1 MKYTLNLDENGF
13 VLSIGHTMNDDVEL
27 DLSQIDS
34 AFLNAYQFVD
44 GVLTLSETKKAEIE
58 TEQKKKADAEEIADL
73 QSKLND
79 TDYIISRTFEEIMA
93 LDSSVTFIVDFIK
106 ILKEFR
112 TKYAEQLKNRK
123 TWRQR
128 IEELKGE

>member
-13 VLSIGHTMNDDVEL
+13 VLSIGHTMNDNVEL

-34 AFLNAYQFVD
+34 AFLNAYQLVD
-44 GVLTLSETKKAEIE
+44 GVLSLNATKKAEIE
-58 TEQKKKADAEEIADL
+58 AEQKQKADAEEIADL
-73 QSKLND
+73 QGKLNE
-79 TDYIISRTFEEIMA
+79 TDYIISHTFEEIMA
-93 LDSSVTFIVDFIK
+93 LDNSVTFIVEFIK

-123 TWRQR
+123 SWRQR

>member
-13 VLSIGHTMNDDVEL
+13 VLSIGHTMNDNVEL

-44 GVLTLSETKKAEIE
+44 GILKLNETKKAEIE
-58 TEQKKKADAEEIADL
+58 ANQKKKADAEEIADL
-73 QSKLND
+73 QKKLNE
-79 TDYIISRTFEEIMA
+79 TDYIISRTFEEIMS
-93 LDSSVTFIVDFIK
+93 LDNSVTFIVDFIK
-106 ILKEFR
+106 ILKDFR
-112 TKYAEQLKNRK
+112 SRYAEQLKNRK
-123 TWRQR
+123 SWRQR

>member
-13 VLSIGHTMNDDVEL
+13 VLSIGHTMNDNVEL
-27 DLSQIDS
+27 DLSQIDF
-34 AFLNAYQFVD
+34 AFLNAYQFV
-44 GVLTLSETKKAEIE
+44 GGILTLNETKKAEIV
-58 TEQKKKADAEEIADL
+58 TKQKKKADAEEIADL
-73 QSKLND
+73 QSKLNG

-93 LDSSVTFIVDFIK
+93 LDNSVTFVVEFIK

-123 TWRQR
+123 SWRER
-128 IEELKGE
+128 IEELQK

>member
-27 DLSQIDS
+27 DLSKIDS

-44 GVLTLSETKKAEIE
+44 GVLTLNETKKAEIE
-58 TEQKKKADAEEIADL
+58 TEQKKKADAEEITYL
-73 QSKLND
+73 QAKLNE

-93 LDSSVTFIVDFIK
+93 LDNSVTFVVEFIK

-123 TWRQR
+123 SWRQR
-128 IEELKGE
+128 IEELKK

>member
-13 VLSIGHTMNDDVEL
+13 VLSIAHTMNDDVEI
-27 DLSQIDS
+27 DLTQIDF

-44 GVLTLSETKKAEIE
+44 GVLTLNAEKKAEIE
-58 TEQKKKADAEEIADL
+58 AEQKQRADAEEIADL
-73 QSKLND
+73 QSKLNE

-93 LDSSVTFIVDFIK
+93 LDNSVTFIVEFIK

>member
-34 AFLNAYQFVD
+34 AFLNAYQFAD
-44 GVLTLSETKKAEIE
+44 GILSLNKEKKAEIE
-58 TEQKKKADAEEIADL
+58 AEQKQRADAEEIADL
-73 QSKLND
+73 QKKLNE
-79 TDYIISRTFEEIMA
+79 TDYIISRTFEQIMG
-93 LDSSVTFIVDFIK
+93 LDNSVTFVVDFIK

-123 TWRQR
+123 TWRER